1 MNDEEKELKKEA
13 WKEAMREFLDEEKKR
28 TFESIGRYLVNLI
41 SIMLVGAMVW
51 FMIHVEKIKGP

>member
-1 MNDEEKELKKEA
+1 MNDEEKELKKAA

-28 TFESIGRYLVNLI
+28 TFESIGRYLVNLF